1 MKGIILAGGLGT
13 RLYPMTVPI
22 SKQLIPIYDKPMI
35 YYSLTTLMNLKI
47 KDILLICTKESLPVY
62 KKIFKKIYKLGIS
75 INFAIQNQP
84 KGIAQAL
91 IIGKK
96 FIKKSNVTLILG
108 DNFFYGVNYN
118 LINKLNLDI
127 GAKIFTYEVNN
138 PSKYGVIYFKKDKI
152 LKIVEKP
159 EKPKSNFVATGLYI
173 YDNEVIKLVND
184 IKPSKRGEL
193 EITDLNNIYIKKS
206 KLEPVFLK
214 TGCVWLDAGTA
225 QDLLK
230 ASHFVQTIQDRQKIL
245 IGSPEETSYK
255 NDWITLSDYKK
266 LINEMPTSEYSNNLK
281 LNL

>member
-35 YYSLTTLMNLKI
+35 YYSLVTLMNLNI
-47 KDILLICTKESLPVY
+47 KDILLISTKQSLPVY
-62 KKIFKKIYKLGIS
+62 KKIFKNISKLGVK
-75 INFAIQNQP
+75 INFAIQDQP

-96 FIKKSNVTLILG
+96 FINKSNVTLILG

-118 LINKLNLDI
+118 LINKLNLNV
-127 GAKIFTYEVNN
+127 GAKIFTYQVNN
-138 PSKYGVIYFKKDKI
+138 PSNYGVIYFKKNKI
-152 LKIVEKP
+152 SRIVEKP
-159 EKPKSNFVATGLYI
+159 KNPRSNFVATGLYI
-173 YDNEVIKLVND
+173 YDNEVTNLVNY

-206 KLEPVFLK
+206 KLEPIFLK

-245 IGSPEETSYK
+245 IGSPEETS
-255 NDWITLSDYKK
+255 
-266 LINEMPTSEYSNNLK
+266 
-281 LNL
+281 